1 MLHGAQRGLF
11 DLDFQ
16 IPAVCADQLAS
27 GAADIGIV
35 PSFELTRLDLEIL
48 PGTGIAC
55 HGPVRSILLI
65 SKVPANQ
72 IRRLA
77 VDSSSRTSV
86 QLARVLLAERYQAK
100 PELVS
105 RPPDLEAMLRIADAA
120 LVIGDPAL
128 HIEPNRLPYEVHDLG
143 GEWVEETGLPMVF
156 AVWAGRKEAVT
167 PQIVEAFEQSCRYGR
182 ERIEEIVTAE
192 APRRGLAPELVRAY
206 LTHHIVHELGPND
219 YEGLR
224 LFLNWARA
232 GSGQGA

>member
-1 MLHGAQRGLF
+1 MLHGAQRSLF

-27 GAADIGIV
+27 GTADIGIV

-65 SKVPANQ
+65 SKLPARQ

-100 PELVS
+100 PEFV
-105 RPPDLEAMLRIADAA
+105 PHAPDLEPMLRIADAA
-120 LVIGDPAL
+120 LIIGDPAL
-128 HIEPNRLPYEVHDLG
+128 YIEPGRLPYEVHDLG

-156 AVWAGRKEAVT
+156 AVWAGRKEVVT
-167 PQIVEAFEQSCRYGR
+167 PDLVEAFQQSCRYGR
-182 ERIEEIVTAE
+182 ERIEEIVKAE
-192 APRRGLAPELVRAY
+192 APRRGLAPELVREY
-206 LTHHIVHELGPND
+206 LGRHIVHELGPRD

-224 LFLNWARA
+224 HFLGRARA
-232 GSGQGA
+232 GLGQGA